1 MTIRGRRR
9 WRGPVRWSLS
19 VLLLLA
25 VAVLYAPQLLA
36 FPFEQRIGTV
46 TVYAERPIDSRIG
59 SELARAE
66 GLLRASPIYTGPL
79 DRSLF
84 LTDGGWRWRLLAI
97 QSPHAFAF
105 RWPFSAAIVV
115 NRSDVGDDR
124 VTNDRAIGGTRTL
137 SGVIAHETTHIMIA
151 NHLGELRSAMLPT
164 WQSEGYADHV
174 ARESSLT
181 DADVARLRKTD
192 PSASPLVYYDARRRV
207 EVALRGSGGSV
218 DAVFADR

>member
-1 MTIRGRRR
+1 MTTRVRRR
-9 WRGPVRWSLS
+9 GQGPVRWIAS

-25 VAVLYAPQLLA
+25 VAIFYAPQLLA
-36 FPFEQRIGTV
+36 FPNKQRIGTV

-79 DRSLF
+79 ERSLF
-84 LTDGGWRWRLLAI
+84 LTAGGWRWRLLAI
-97 QSPHAFAF
+97 QSPGAFAF
-105 RWPFSAAIVV
+105 RRPFDSAIVF
-115 NRSDVGDDR
+115 NRSDIGADR
-124 VTNDRAIGGTRTL
+124 VTNGRAIGGTRTL
-137 SGVIAHETTHIMIA
+137 SGVIAHETAHIMIA

-181 DADVARLRKTD
+181 DADAESLRTTG
-192 PSASPLVYYDARRRV
+192 PGA
-207 EVALRGSGGSV
+207 
-218 DAVFADR
+218 